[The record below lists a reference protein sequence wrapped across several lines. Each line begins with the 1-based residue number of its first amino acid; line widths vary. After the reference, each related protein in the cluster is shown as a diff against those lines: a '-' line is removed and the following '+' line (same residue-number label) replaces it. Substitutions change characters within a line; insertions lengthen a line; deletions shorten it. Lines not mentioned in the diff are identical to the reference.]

1 MSDTQRTIDTM
12 TILKN
17 WNWFVKIILVAVFA
31 VVRISKAVEK
41 GNRTT

>member
-12 TILKN
+12 TILKT
-17 WNWFVKIILVAVFA
+17 WFRSIKIILVAVFA